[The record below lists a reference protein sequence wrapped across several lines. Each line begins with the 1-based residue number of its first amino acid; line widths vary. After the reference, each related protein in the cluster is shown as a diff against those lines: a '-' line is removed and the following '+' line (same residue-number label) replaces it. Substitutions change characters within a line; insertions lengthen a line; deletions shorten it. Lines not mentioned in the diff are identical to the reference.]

1 MFHSYVSLPE
11 GNYSHMKQHIQN
23 ICTVH
28 GWWVALQLYQVNIA
42 GLRLDPSENQPS
54 IYLQPRIPVIP
65 LHCGRKR
72 GSTNNP
78 VDRFV
83 YDTVWYDINIPVTL
97 GRWSTFWNLQN
108 LLQFLRTN
116 CRNHPSHTIRIAI
129 LPDSQVALWFR
140 NHTCWA
146 ALYSVEWL
154 SKYWWEFQGT
164 PWRAYGSQF
173 WILGVVP
180 TDLKYR
186 SVCPS
191 KHGSCSRW

>member
-54 IYLQPRIPVIP
+54 IYLQRRIPVIP
-65 LHCGRKR
+65 LHYGRKR

-78 VDRFV
+78 VDRFG
-83 YDTVWYDINIPVTL
+83 YDTVWYDKNIPVTL

-129 LPDSQVALWFR
+129 PEYLCYPIHKW
-140 NHTCWA
+140 
-146 ALYSVEWL
+146 LYGFETILAKQLYIPWNDCRSIGGNSKEHHGEPTGVNFGSLEWSL
-154 SKYWWEFQGT
+154 Q
-164 PWRAYGSQF
+164 
-173 WILGVVP
+173 I
-180 TDLKYR
+180 
-186 SVCPS
+186 
-191 KHGSCSRW
+191 